1 MAERRLDSTPDA
13 RLSTRGLAAARKAAR
28 MTPKIVGSK
37 PHPFGGFGGPATIP
51 RDIPFSATV
60 EPRGLLLRENVF
72 IENFETPTCRPKPPS
87 IQWILRTGT
96 RPNSGTTLFRVAR
109 VFSSEGTLNSDR
121 CQCIHDV
128 YCTKGGNMLENVRT
142 FLRQV
147 TELGLLLVALA
158 VVLQILFGSAV
169 PFVGGD
175 VVGNITALVATLGQ
189 QGLVGLI
196 ALAVIVYLFQR
207 RGAAGI

>member
-1 MAERRLDSTPDA
+1 
-13 RLSTRGLAAARKAAR
+13 
-28 MTPKIVGSK
+28 
-37 PHPFGGFGGPATIP
+37 
-51 RDIPFSATV
+51 
-60 EPRGLLLRENVF
+60 
-72 IENFETPTCRPKPPS
+72 
-87 IQWILRTGT
+87 
-96 RPNSGTTLFRVAR
+96 
-109 VFSSEGTLNSDR
+109 
-121 CQCIHDV
+121 
-128 YCTKGGNMLENVRT
+128 MLENVRT

>member
-1 MAERRLDSTPDA
+1 
-13 RLSTRGLAAARKAAR
+13 
-28 MTPKIVGSK
+28 
-37 PHPFGGFGGPATIP
+37 
-51 RDIPFSATV
+51 
-60 EPRGLLLRENVF
+60 
-72 IENFETPTCRPKPPS
+72 
-87 IQWILRTGT
+87 
-96 RPNSGTTLFRVAR
+96 
-109 VFSSEGTLNSDR
+109 
-121 CQCIHDV
+121 
-128 YCTKGGNMLENVRT
+128 MLENVRT

-175 VVGNITALVATLGQ
+175 VVGNITALVASLGQ

-207 RGAAGI
+207 RGAVGV